1 MILPSTKV
9 EVGTDEQCSSVLQ
22 PTLIGIET
30 SGLCPEV
37 LPKVNSVL

>member
-1 MILPSTKV
+1 MILQPTLV

-30 SGLCPEV
+30 SGHSPEV